1 MCLHC
6 ALYETRLILGNH
18 VLWCHHFSTGP
29 CSLGLVVTCKGT
41 DGGDHMEC
49 QRQNNLS
56 PYWTTSLILIILGM
70 IGILIV
76 FSILIMALWKNRTEV
91 GSVAKWISFFSSK
104 TISDQVPLVCWLY
117 CVAFSFCFA
126 ALVFPIGFVD
136 EEIGGNPYYLPEQQH
151 IGYAYICFILS
162 ILFSVLGH
170 VFINKI
176 CFSLQS
182 LNFNDAI

>member
-1 MCLHC
+1 M
-6 ALYETRLILGNH
+6 
-18 VLWCHHFSTGP
+18 
-29 CSLGLVVTCKGT
+29 GLTVTCKGT

-49 QRQNNLS
+49 HRQNNLS
-56 PYWTTSLILIILGM
+56 PYWTTSLVLIILGLV
-70 IGILIV
+70 GILIV
-76 FSILIMALWKNRTEV
+76 FSVLIMALWKNRTEV

-104 TISDQVPLVCWLY
+104 PEMVVNTYIISTFIK

-170 VFINKI
+170 LFINKI
-176 CFSLQS
+176 CLSFQS
-182 LNFNDAI
+182 LTFNDTI

>member
-1 MCLHC
+1 M
-6 ALYETRLILGNH
+6 
-18 VLWCHHFSTGP
+18 
-29 CSLGLVVTCKGT
+29 TCKGT

-104 TISDQVPLVCWLY
+104 TISDQVPLVC
-117 CVAFSFCFA
+117 
-126 ALVFPIGFVD
+126 
-136 EEIGGNPYYLPEQQH
+136 
-151 IGYAYICFILS
+151 
-162 ILFSVLGH
+162 
-170 VFINKI
+170 
-176 CFSLQS
+176 
-182 LNFNDAI
+182 